1 MNSKKNK
8 LKYELPDYVQGKISD
23 EKLLKKI
30 ENEIKSDKDFM
41 EEYSSIKSF
50 LGKQMSIIEREAPQ
64 GYYSALL
71 PEILNKAESAQSKKG
86 FSIILNW
93 RLATIFSV
101 IILSV
106 IFYRIGIYTPDNEN
120 LNTFIQQDSVN
131 SVTAQIKD
139 SIVPES
145 NAGVTEN
152 SGIVTTIQK
161 TKFKKVNPSDD
172 FYDLLNENEELM
184 KDYEQEESLDN
195 AIKDLSDSRLNQILN
210 EINNL
215 NL

>member
-23 EKLLKKI
+23 KKLLKKI
-30 ENEIKSDKDFM
+30 EDEIKSDKDFM

-50 LGKQMSIIEREAPQ
+50 FGKQMSISEREAPQ
-64 GYYSALL
+64 GYYSTLL
-71 PEILNKAESAQSKKG
+71 PEIITKAEGTQNKKG
-86 FSIILNW
+86 LSILFN
-93 RLATIFSV
+93 RKLATILSV

-106 IFYRIGIYTPDNEN
+106 IFYRIGIYTPGNDK
-120 LNTFIQQDSVN
+120 LNTFIQHDSDK
-131 SVTAQIKD
+131 SDITGIKD

-145 NAGVTEN
+145 DVSIKEN
-152 SGIVTTIQK
+152 SGIVSVTPK
-161 TKFKKVNPSDD
+161 AKYVKDNSSDD
-172 FYDLLNENEELM
+172 FYDLLNENVELM
-184 KDYEQEESLDN
+184 QEYESEESLEED
-195 AIKDLSDSRLNQILN
+195 IKDLSESRLNQILD